1 MPMCSFEKEEYDNKK
16 VLRLANVAVTVAD
29 ELLVKADTLRAYKFV
44 IIQYLGEFIPLSL
57 LDCSALS

>member
-16 VLRLANVAVTVAD
+16 LLRLANVAVTVTD

-44 IIQYLGEFIPLSL
+44 ISQ
-57 LDCSALS
+57 